1 MIKDSK
7 IESMDNPKSHIKYL
21 IVKQIVFAI
30 LAVLVFVF
38 RAIHIQYLKY
48 FVGGLM
54 LFYGLEEQL
63 FELIYS
69 RSNMLKQGKVYLGLS
84 EIILGIVVLAVEI
97 DYDSVCIIWAV
108 WSILRESYEIKEIF
122 ADLQFLVPKVL
133 SGVESIAVIVFSILL
148 IIEPAEHH
156 AMIHLYLLL
165 VELILTPFVPLLDEL
180 LEKKK
185 HLNSP

>member
-1 MIKDSK
+1 
-7 IESMDNPKSHIKYL
+7 MDNPKSHIKYL
-21 IVKQIVFAI
+21 IVKQCVFAV

-38 RAIHIQYLKY
+38 RAFHIQYLRH
-48 FVGGLM
+48 FVGALM

-63 FELIYS
+63 FEIIYE
-69 RSNMLKQGKVYLGLS
+69 RKHLFHQGKIYLGLS
-84 EIILGIVVLAVEI
+84 EIILGIVTIAVNI

-122 ADLQFLVPKVL
+122 ADLKFLVPKIL

-148 IIEPAEHH
+148 IIDPAEHH

-180 LEKKK
+180 LEKRK
-185 HLNSP
+185 HKDPQLE

>member
-1 MIKDSK
+1 MEK
-7 IESMDNPKSHIKYL
+7 DNPKSHIKYL
-21 IVKQIVFAI
+21 IVKQCVFVV

-38 RAIHIQYLKY
+38 RELHIQYLRF

-63 FELIYS
+63 FEIIYS
-69 RSNMLKQGKVYLGLS
+69 REKIFHQGKMYLGLS
-84 EIILGIVVLAVEI
+84 EIILGIVTLAVPI
-97 DYDSVCIIWAV
+97 NYDSVCIIWAV

-122 ADLQFLVPKVL
+122 ADLNFLVPKIL

-165 VELILTPFVPLLDEL
+165 VELILTPFVPLLDEM

-185 HLNSP
+185 HSDPQLE